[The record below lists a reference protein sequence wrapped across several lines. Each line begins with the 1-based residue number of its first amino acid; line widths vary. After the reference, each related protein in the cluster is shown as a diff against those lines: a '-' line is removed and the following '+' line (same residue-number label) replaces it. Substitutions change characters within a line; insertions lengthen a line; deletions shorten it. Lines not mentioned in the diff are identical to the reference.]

1 MVNLARQRLGEDAD
15 LHVADLAAPVPFARE
30 PPAVYEIVYPD
41 ADYFALTE
49 YSEEYTFDGQS
60 AALTFWHDHC
70 TP

>member
-1 MVNLARQRLGEDAD
+1 MKTPICTWRTSPRPCRSPVN
-15 LHVADLAAPVPFARE
+15 H
-30 PPAVYEIVYPD
+30 PAVYEIVYPD